1 MILIIVGCFIYQFV
15 SLIGVLILIRVIHG
29 IGYSASTNATGTIVA
44 DVLPKE
50 KRTQGIGYYGFVTAA
65 SLALGPATGLMVMN
79 HFGIKS
85 AFSLAGFLAIIGLLA
100 SIFIDYEFE
109 VKSNETQKTNKL
121 NLAYEKTSLPA
132 AVVMLFVAFAYSGIM
147 TFLPVYAV
155 SLGIHNISLFFMVY
169 AGFLLV
175 TRLIV
180 DKITK
185 KRDISLVLIP
195 GILLMIVTFVIL
207 AVSTSI
213 NWFLVAAVF
222 FAIGYGTI
230 LPSLNAIVISLCAP
244 HKRGAAN
251 STFFSSLDLG
261 IGLGAFV
268 WGIISKIYGYPMIYW
283 GCIAFMA
290 FAILAVFLFK
300 NKLRSSK

>member
-1 MILIIVGCFIYQFV
+1 MKKNLFASCCCD
-15 SLIGVLILIRVIHG
+15 VIC
-29 IGYSASTNATGTIVA
+29 
-44 DVLPKE
+44 L
-50 KRTQGIGYYGFVTAA
+50 R
-65 SLALGPATGLMVMN
+65 
-79 HFGIKS
+79 
-85 AFSLAGFLAIIGLLA
+85 
-100 SIFIDYEFE
+100 
-109 VKSNETQKTNKL
+109 
-121 NLAYEKTSLPA
+121 
-132 AVVMLFVAFAYSGIM
+132 FAYSGIM

-155 SLGIHNISLFFMVY
+155 FFRGFHNISLFFMVLCRF
-169 AGFLLV
+169 FLLV

-261 IGLGAFV
+261 DWIRG
-268 WGIISKIYGYPMIYW
+268 
-283 GCIAFMA
+283 
-290 FAILAVFLFK
+290 FLFGELFQK
-300 NKLRSSK
+300 FMVIR